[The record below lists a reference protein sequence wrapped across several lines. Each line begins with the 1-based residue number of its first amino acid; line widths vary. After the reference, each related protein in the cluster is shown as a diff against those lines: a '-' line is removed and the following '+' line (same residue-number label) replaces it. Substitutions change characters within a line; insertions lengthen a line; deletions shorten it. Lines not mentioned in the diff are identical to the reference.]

1 MLDELQKW
9 ICSTVGPT
17 VAALFEPLVH
27 YQNVAS
33 LSLFFIGINLV
44 DGHFIWI
51 SWFYFLCF
59 W

>member
-17 VAALFEPLVH
+17 LAALFETLVH

-33 LSLFFIGINLV
+33 LSLFL
-44 DGHFIWI
+44 
-51 SWFYFLCF
+51 
-59 W
+59 